1 MQITT
6 QWLSL
11 ILAILEVTFL
21 HFFFAY
27 GLQCFYCHFDTYF
40 STVNPVSTGKESCLK
55 VKSEEK
61 ESLSTVYQNTIETP
75 YKLVSN
81 TSKYGAATLPTLFF
95 TAALQLRYQNDVKLL
110 AWLKTLFQREK
121 KAVLTVKSDKQES
134 FSTINENW
142 KW

>member
-1 MQITT
+1 MTQFNSSHSRSNIPSLLLCLWTT
-6 QWLSL
+6 MLLLSL
-11 ILAILEVTFL
+11 WYL
-21 HFFFAY
+21 FFD
-27 GLQCFYCHFDTYF
+27 GKPCFNRKRKLFKGEIWVEGIAFYHRN
-40 STVNPVSTGKESCLK
+40 TV
-55 VKSEEK
+55 
-61 ESLSTVYQNTIETP
+61 ETP